1 MSKALHHTLSFF
13 VVCFALVFAGCD
25 QSEKSSTQNTS
36 TPLAENAYLNH
47 SDSARYVG
55 MNTCKQCHQSIYE
68 SFIQTGMGRSFDIAS
83 SKKTSASFKNSS
95 IYDPFLNMHYKSFL
109 SGDSMYMCEYRLT
122 GKDTVYKRQEQVNFI
137 VGSGQHTNSHIQSV
151 NGYLNQMPMTYYTQK
166 QTWDMPPGFES
177 GVNTRFTR
185 KIGLECM
192 SCHNGYP
199 GFVMGS
205 ENKYK
210 SVPNGID
217 CERCHGP
224 GSIHVHQKMSGNII
238 DTSKY
243 IDYSIVNPSKLPID
257 LQFDICQRCHLQGNA
272 VLKNEHSFFDFKPG
286 MKLNDF
292 MSVFLP
298 KYKNADDE
306 FIMASHADR
315 LKQSACFIK
324 SFEKNEKTSALK
336 PHKGALTCITC
347 HNPHVSVKETNTNQF
362 NNACKNCHTANASG
376 EAKKILVPS
385 RTCFKPNEKNANC
398 VSCHMPSS
406 GSIDIP
412 HVSVHDHYIR
422 KPLTKTD
429 KNKIKEFIGLF
440 AINDKS
446 PDALTRALA
455 YLQQYEKFEQKPQY
469 LDSAATILKAD
480 KNNSE
485 KNIHAF
491 IKLYFLQKNYRA
503 IIQLIEA
510 TGEQKCYTQLFIK
523 KRYDNKDGWA
533 SYQIAEAYMNVDQQ
547 FNSANFNK
555 ALKWLAKACQLANY
569 NLEFKVKYGNT
580 LALLNMIE
588 PAKQQFESVLKE
600 HPKNISAITN
610 LGYIYLTEGKEK
622 EAINLYMKGLQFDPD
637 YEPLLMNIAGY
648 YAYKKQYKT
657 AITYLNQ
664 ILSKNPS
671 NAKAKQALKQIQ
683 LVNS

>member
-1 MSKALHHTLSFF
+1 MSKTLHHTLTFF
-13 VVCFALVFAGCD
+13 VVCIALVITGCD
-25 QSEKSSTQNTS
+25 QSEKSSQQIAS
-36 TPLAENAYLNH
+36 TPIADNMYMNH
-47 SDSARYVG
+47 SDSARYIG

-83 SKKTSASFKNSS
+83 SKKTSASFKNNT
-95 IYDPFLNMHYKSFL
+95 IYDPYLNMHYTSYL
-109 SGDSMYMCEYRLT
+109 SGDSMYITEFRSN
-122 GKDTVYKRQEQVNFI
+122 GKDTVYKRKEQVNFI
-137 VGSGQHTNSHIQSV
+137 IGSGQHTNSHLQSV
-151 NGYLNQMPMTYYTQK
+151 NGYINQMPMTYYTQK
-166 QTWDMPPGFES
+166 HTWDMPPGFEN

-199 GFVMGS
+199 DFIMGS

-272 VLKNEHSFFDFKPG
+272 VLKNDHSFFDFKPG

-324 SFEKNEKTSALK
+324 SFENNTSRSALK
-336 PHKGALTCITC
+336 PYKGALTCITC
-347 HNPHVSVKETNTNQF
+347 HNPHVSVKETNINTF
-362 NNACKNCHTANASG
+362 NNACKNCHQPNAAG
-376 EAKKILVPS
+376 DHKKVLPPS
-385 RTCFKPNEKNANC
+385 NSCYTKDKNNPNC
-398 VSCHMPSS
+398 VNCHMPRS

-422 KPLTKTD
+422 KPLTATD
-429 KNKIKEFIGLF
+429 KKKIKEFIGLY
-440 AINDKS
+440 AINDKA
-446 PDALTRALA
+446 PDALTRAMA
-455 YLQQYEKFEQKPQY
+455 YLQHYEKFEQKPQY
-469 LDSAATILKAD
+469 LDSASAILKAD
-480 KNNSE
+480 KNDE
-485 KNIHAF
+485 KNSHAL
-491 IKLYFLQKNYRA
+491 IKLFFLQKNYRS
-503 IIQLIEA
+503 IIQLIEKI
-510 TGEQKCYTQLFIK
+510 GEQKCYTHVFIRK
-523 KRYDNKDGWA
+523 SYDNKDGWA
-533 SYQIAEAYMNVDQQ
+533 SYQIAEAYMNVDNT
-547 FNSANFNK
+547 FNTYNYNK

-580 LALLNMIE
+580 LAMLNMLE
-588 PAKQQFESVLKE
+588 PAKQQFETVLKE
-600 HPKNISAITN
+600 HPKNISALTN
-610 LGYIYLTEGKEK
+610 LGYIYLTQGKEK
-622 EAINLYMKGLQFDPD
+622 EALSLYTKGLQFDPD
-637 YEPLLMNIAGY
+637 YEPLLMNLAGF
-648 YAYKKQYKT
+648 YAYKKDYSM
-657 AITYLNQ
+657 AISYLKH
-664 ILSKNPS
+664 ILSKNPLNS
-671 NAKAKQALKQIQ
+671 KAKQAIKQLQ